1 LGDSGTGV
9 DPSASEVVVSTDSFF
24 DRSCPFIAVSDELDD
39 TIGGVDES
47 PSVKELTVVVD
58 FDKFL
63 IVVCKS
69 DRSCCKARLNLS
81 SLSSL
86 ISNCLFSFSKSL

>member
-1 LGDSGTGV
+1 MHHAHLVLFLNKLTI
-9 DPSASEVVVSTDSFF
+9 F
-24 DRSCPFIAVSDELDD
+24 DKFKFRIDKCKPV
-39 TIGGVDES
+39 TGVDES
-47 PSVKELTVVVD
+47 FSVEEEVTVVVTG

-63 IVVCKS
+63 IVVCNS

-86 ISNCLFSFSKSL
+86 ASNCRFSFSKSLNLNKKIK

>member
-1 LGDSGTGV
+1 V
-9 DPSASEVVVSTDSFF
+9 EEV
-24 DRSCPFIAVSDELDD
+24 
-39 TIGGVDES
+39 
-47 PSVKELTVVVD
+47 TVVVTG

-63 IVVCKS
+63 IVACNS

-86 ISNCLFSFSKSL
+86 ASNCRFSFSKSLNLNKKIK

>member
-1 LGDSGTGV
+1 MILNKFNFRLTY
-9 DPSASEVVVSTDSFF
+9 
-24 DRSCPFIAVSDELDD
+24 CHLDEYKPV
-39 TIGGVDES
+39 TGVDES
-47 PSVKELTVVVD
+47 FSVDKLPVVVVVV

-63 IVVCKS
+63 IVACNS

-86 ISNCLFSFSKSL
+86 ASNCRFSFSKSLYLKKNGPRNKIFNK